1 MGRRRQGPVQL
12 NKGDTWY
19 VRLTVP
25 PALRQ
30 KAGKARL
37 IRSLGTTSHSIAL
50 SRYGAAYTELEKEL
64 QILVNGPVFRDRV
77 AGGEEDHSKGVMT
90 DLQHNPKDVLS
101 AKELTEIQLGSFDP
115 SNPLHLHVFNY
126 YDKGTDLPMSWN
138 EAVDLWVEVKS
149 RESTRPPSPGSI
161 AKAKRDCLTFSAY
174 AQPSEITND
183 ILDKFVS
190 DQEKLIKPGSV
201 KDKLKSLSAVLT
213 VLVKKRKINT
223 NIVLNY
229 SYVVGKTSNKR
240 AFTDDELRLVA
251 KKCSPCLM
259 LALTGMRPGELE
271 HGELDGDVLVVIDD
285 ENSKWRPKTLSSY
298 RRVPLPANFVFPKTT
313 ARTWRDNIRKLISD
327 KTVTPHSG
335 RHTFIEVARRAGA
348 DMSIVEEICGHGST
362 TGSTSQ
368 KGYGAFPDEVLRRES
383 SKIWDFIKNDI
394 LKK

>member
-30 KAGKARL
+30 KAGKTRL

-64 QILVNGPVFRDRV
+64 QILVNGPVFRDRI
-77 AGGEEDHSKGVMT
+77 ASGTEDHKT
-90 DLQHNPKDVLS
+90 HAPLTPFELS
-101 AKELTEIQLGSFDP
+101 EIQLGSFDP
-115 SNPLHLHVFNY
+115 SNPLHQHVFNY

-138 EAVDLWVEVKS
+138 EAVDLWIEVKS
-149 RESTRPPSPGSI
+149 RESARPPSPGSI

-174 AQPSEITND
+174 AQPSEITLD

-190 DQEKLIKPGSV
+190 DQEKLIEPGSV

-213 VLVKKRKINT
+213 VLVKKRKINANT
-223 NIVLNY
+223 VLNY
-229 SYVVGKTSNKR
+229 SYVVSKTSNKR

-251 KKCSPCLM
+251 KECSPCLM

-285 ENSKWRPKTLSSY
+285 ENSKWRPKTLSAY
-298 RRVPLPANFVFPKTT
+298 RRVPLPPHFIRPKTT

-327 KTVTPHSG
+327 KNVTPHSG